1 MHIQASKLHK
11 TYSDRDVLAEVSFT
25 VSDGERVGLV
35 GVNGSG
41 KSTLLKIITGII
53 SADSGSVVINPKDK
67 TAGYIPQAPDISPDN
82 LVREVLQL
90 ADIQR
95 YQIDKAL
102 GKIGIGSLIERSI
115 GSLSSGQRTKVF
127 LARLLVTE
135 PDILLLD
142 EPTNHLD
149 IEALEWLET
158 YLTSYPGIV
167 VLVSHDRRFLDNT
180 VTRIL
185 ELENGQIKSYGGNYT
200 FYRSQKEIES
210 EAQGREF
217 EKQQQT
223 IKKLE
228 KEIDKKKEKI
238 QKLEKSDRPT
248 RDHDKFAATF
258 FANRASRKMARG
270 AQSIESRL
278 EQMELVKKPEP
289 DLHLKALFEPKTR
302 SGHSVLVVD
311 GVTKFFNG
319 NMILDDIS
327 FSIQR
332 GQRVALLGPN
342 GSGKTTLLKIL
353 TGELT
358 SDTGKI
364 ELGSNVKIGYL
375 SQEQTELSS
384 KKDVLEELTSQ
395 SGIDRTDAYRLL
407 RKFLLPIEKI
417 GQPVKT
423 LSSGEKSKLLLAE
436 IMVSGANLIILDE
449 PTNHLDIP
457 AREAIEDAIANYE
470 GTLIVV
476 SHDRYFLDRI
486 GITNHI
492 ELKNGRISP
501 PKGIPD

>member
-11 TYSDRDVLAEVSFT
+11 TYSDRDILAEVSFT
-25 VSDGERVGLV
+25 ISDGEKVGLV
-35 GVNGSG
+35 GANGSG
-41 KSTLLKIITGII
+41 KSTLLKIITGIV
-53 SADSGSVVINPKDK
+53 SADSGSIVINPKNI
-67 TAGYIPQAPDISPDN
+67 TVGYIPQAPDVSPN
-82 LVREVLQL
+82 SLVRELLQL
-90 ADIQR
+90 PGIQQ
-95 YQIDKAL
+95 YQIDRAL
-102 GKIGIGSLIERSI
+102 GKIGIGDLVNRGI

-158 YLTSYPGIV
+158 YLNNYPGIV

-200 FYRSQKEIES
+200 FYRSQKEIEL
-210 EAQGREF
+210 ETQGREF
-217 EKQQQT
+217 KKQQQT

-228 KEIDKKKEKI
+228 NEIEKKKEKI

-248 RDHDKFAATF
+248 RDRDKYAATF
-258 FANRASRKMARG
+258 FANRASRKMAKG

-289 DLHLKALFEPKTR
+289 DLQLKALFEPKIR
-302 SGHSVLVVD
+302 SGHSVLVAVNISKLFD
-311 GVTKFFNG
+311 KNK
-319 NMILDDIS
+319 ILDDIY

-332 GQRVALLGPN
+332 GQRIALLGSN
-342 GSGKTTLLKIL
+342 GSGKTTLLKII
-353 TGELT
+353 TGELLP
-358 SDTGKI
+358 DTGKI
-364 ELGSNVKIGYL
+364 EMGSNVKIGYL
-375 SQEQTELSS
+375 SQEQAELSS
-384 KKDVLEELTSQ
+384 KNNVLEELTSQ
-395 SGIDRTDAYRLL
+395 SGVDRTDAYRLL

-417 GQPVKT
+417 NQPVET

-457 AREAIEDAIANYE
+457 SREAIEDAIVNYE
-470 GTLIVV
+470 GTLLIV

-486 GITNHI
+486 GITEYI
-492 ELKNGRISP
+492 ELENGNIHLSKPIS
-501 PKGIPD
+501 D